1 MVTSVLEQFWCPDLV
16 KIYSILS
23 KVQDLLH
30 NLYLV
35 LGFRPNDVKS
45 YSVMEFCKYLTW
57 WRINVSGILSDAL
70 YLQNKNYFYINEG
83 WFCWYMLPKNMT
95 VIIGKQMLNIL
106 KNLVF
111 ESWAVMKEQPI
122 IRTKHSRVWANF
134 YVQFLRKTASK
145 YPVFFFLW
153 KRYYGN
159 NAIL

>member
-106 KNLVF
+106 KNLVLEGLQVF
-111 ESWAVMKEQPI
+111 IDKKAIKQNSLAI
-122 IRTKHSRVWANF
+122 IWVNLVRRCKIKLWKTTPK
-134 YVQFLRKTASK
+134 LRKQNFVAI
-145 YPVFFFLW
+145 FF
-153 KRYYGN
+153 
-159 NAIL
+159 